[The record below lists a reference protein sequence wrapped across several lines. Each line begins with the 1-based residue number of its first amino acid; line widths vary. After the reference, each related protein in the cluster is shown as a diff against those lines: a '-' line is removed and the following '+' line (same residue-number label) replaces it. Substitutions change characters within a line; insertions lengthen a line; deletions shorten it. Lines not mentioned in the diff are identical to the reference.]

1 MPVTITQG
9 FTTLSSRLAL
19 TGLQQETVS
28 GRQKAVRS
36 AVAGK
41 LDVLDSFLT
50 GSYRRSTLIAPL
62 SAADVDIVV
71 VLDSRYHPSGAR
83 NVLERTKNALLSTYS
98 TPKVSRNG
106 QAVTV
111 TFQDFTIDVVPAF
124 HRQGG
129 GYLICNSGTNTF
141 ISTDPKRHVELAAAR
156 NQAHTGGLVPV
167 VKMLKSWNR
176 NNSTSFRSF
185 HLEVL
190 AWQVFKNVKLT
201 SYPSAVRYFF
211 DKSRATIGRPLEDPA
226 GYGGNIAGYLTVG
239 NQRLLVSHLDT
250 ALARALNAE
259 RYAAASNT
267 RLAFAEWRKVFGD
280 KFPAYG

>member
-1 MPVTITQG
+1 MATTITQG

-19 TGLQQETVS
+19 TGLQQDTVAL
-28 GRQKAVRS
+28 RQKSVRS

-41 LDVLDSFLT
+41 LDTLDSFLT

-71 VLDSRYHPSGAR
+71 VLDPKYHPSGAR
-83 NVLERTKNALLSTYS
+83 NVLERTKNALLSRYE

-106 QAVTV
+106 QAVTI
-111 TFQDFTIDVVPAF
+111 TFKDFTVDVVPALQ
-124 HRQGG
+124 RRGG

-141 ISTDPKRHVELAAAR
+141 ISTDPKRHVDLAAER
-156 NQAHTGGLVPV
+156 NRAHNGDLVPV

-176 NNSTSFRSF
+176 SNSTTFRSF

-190 AWQVFKNVKLT
+190 AWQVFNNVNLR
-201 SYPSAVRYFF
+201 SYPAAVRYFF

-226 GYGGNIAGYLTVG
+226 GYGGNIASYLTVG

-250 ALARALNAE
+250 ALARALHAE
-259 RYAAASNT
+259 RHEAAGNT
-267 RLAFAEWRKVFGD
+267 RLAFGEWRKVFGD